1 MISGLMIIKSKHWST
16 RRKPLKIDYPILRH
30 TLILY
35 VEIDSNHVIS
45 MQINL
50 HPQLIAKAIDI
61 AMTVNASFVL
71 FYILIYL

>member
-1 MISGLMIIKSKHWST
+1 M
-16 RRKPLKIDYPILRH
+16 KIDYPILRH